1 VEPAENWIIADFLST
16 RNEFNAFLSARS
28 PGRMAREE
36 RVRMCSRKWLI
47 AALVACGLA
56 SACSDYNTNLSIQT
70 SSSVLAFVSPSTA
83 SVGGQGFTITANG
96 QGFTTG
102 ALILW
107 NGTALNTTLVSSIQL
122 TAPVPATDLVT
133 AGTVQVAVQIP
144 GSAQSGTQNVNNT
157 TTTEVSNIVLFT
169 IGAAPGTPPAIAS
182 LLPVSAPFCGSLNG
196 FQLTVNAATG
206 TTFTSDSVVNW
217 NGSQRATTVAS
228 STQLSATILPSD
240 TALNATAAVSVSN
253 SAGTSNTLQFTISTP
268 TANLP
273 PPVLGS
279 GSLSPTSILA
289 GSAAFV
295 LTITSNATTNF
306 VPCSVVQW
314 VNSSS
319 VTTSLPTT
327 FVPAVAAT
335 ATSPAVPPL
344 LLATV
349 PASDLLAPGSASVK
363 LFTPIP
369 GGGTSQAV
377 AFTINQP
384 TTPTITSVSAMLAG
398 STTLSPTAPTCSPAS
413 FTLVVNGTDF
423 VNGGSVVNWNGSPRP
438 TTFVQPAA
446 TAGNP
451 TPPPY
456 LTAIIPFSDAVTP
469 GSFPITVSNGFALS
483 NSVPFSVATLP
494 GTTFPAPTA
503 TLLAPAGTTAGAAQF
518 PLTVTGTNFLP
529 CSVIQWNGTPRA
541 TTYLS
546 PTQLGT
552 TILAA
557 DVSSAGSSPVP
568 VTVFTPTPG
577 GGTSN
582 AISFTISPLA
592 IASLSASTTQLPS
605 TPYCST
611 TGFTLTVT
619 AATGTIFTSDSV
631 VNWNGSPRPTT
642 FVSGTQ
648 LSAAITYA
656 DTAALGTATVFVSNS
671 SASSNSLPFTMTAPT
686 SFPAP
691 SIVSLAP
698 SSAAAGGGAFVL
710 TVNGSNLLPCSVVQ
724 WNGSARTTAFV
735 GTNGLTASIAAAD
748 IATVATDQ
756 VTVVNPSPGG
766 GTSAGSPFTVF
777 TPVPGA
783 VRIAA
788 AAQNASS
795 VVTGTEGLLSLP
807 LLSSDHRYAVQV
819 LASTDGVT
827 EIPGTIQNIF
837 VRDTCQGAPSGC
849 TPSNT
854 LVSIGLS
861 SNPADGDSFSPS
873 ISADGRYLAYVSS
886 AMNLVDS
893 DTNGVPDV
901 FVRDTC
907 AGAPSGCAPSTQR
920 VSVATDG
927 SQANGASTSATISAS
942 GRYITFKSAATNLGS
957 ISSSETGLFLRD
969 TCAGA
974 ASPCTPSTQLLDA
987 LK

>member
-1 VEPAENWIIADFLST
+1 
-16 RNEFNAFLSARS
+16 
-28 PGRMAREE
+28 
-36 RVRMCSRKWLI
+36 MCSRKWLI
-47 AALVACGLA
+47 VALVTCGLA

-70 SSSVLAFVSPSTA
+70 SSSILTFVSPSTA
-83 SVGGQGFTITANG
+83 TVGGQGFTITANG
-96 QGFTTG
+96 SGFTTG

-107 NGTALNTTLVSSIQL
+107 NGAALNTTLVSSIQL
-122 TAPVPATDLVT
+122 TAPVPATDLAT

-144 GSAQSGTQNVNNT
+144 GSSQSATQNVNNT

-182 LLPVSAPFCGSLNG
+182 LSPVSMPFCSSLNG
-196 FQLTVNAATG
+196 FTLTVNAATG
-206 TTFTSDSVVNW
+206 TTFTSDSMVNW
-217 NGSQRATTVAS
+217 NGSPRATTVMS
-228 STQLSATILPSD
+228 PTQLSATILPSD
-240 TALNATAAVSVSN
+240 TASNATAAVSVSN
-253 SAGTSNTLQFTISTP
+253 SAGTSNSLPFTISTP

-273 PPVLGS
+273 APVLGS
-279 GSLSPTSILA
+279 GSLSPTSALA

-295 LTITSNATTNF
+295 LTITSSATTNF
-306 VPCSVVQW
+306 VPCSLVQW

-319 VTTSLPTT
+319 VTTLLPTT
-327 FVPAVAAT
+327 YVPAVAAT
-335 ATSPAVPPL
+335 ATSPAIPAL

-349 PASDLLAPGSASVK
+349 PASDLLAPGNASVK

-438 TTFVQPAA
+438 TTYVQPAA

-451 TPPPY
+451 PPAPY
-456 LTAIIPFSDAVTP
+456 LTAIIPFSDAVTQ
-469 GSFPITVSNGFALS
+469 GSFPITVSNGFAVS
-483 NSVPFSVATLP
+483 NPMSFSVTTP
-494 GTTFPAPTA
+494 TGTTFPAPTA
-503 TLLAPAGTTAGAAQF
+503 TMLAPTGTTAGAAQF

-529 CSVIQWNGTPRA
+529 CSVIQWNGAPRA

-546 PTQLGT
+546 PTQLST
-552 TILAA
+552 TILAT
-557 DVSSAGSSPVP
+557 DVATAGSVP
-568 VTVFTPTPG
+568 VTVFTPAPG
-577 GGTSN
+577 GGTSS
-582 AISFTISPLA
+582 AISFTISPQT
-592 IASLSASTTQLPS
+592 IASLSASTSTTPMAS
-605 TPYCST
+605 TPYCSP
-611 TGFTLTVT
+611 TGFTLTVN

-642 FVSGTQ
+642 FVNGTQ
-648 LSAAITYA
+648 LTAAITFA

-671 SASSNSLPFTMTAPT
+671 VASSNSLPFTMTAPT

-691 SIVSLAP
+691 SISSLTP
-698 SSAAAGGGAFVL
+698 SSAAAGGGAFGL

-724 WNGSARTTAFV
+724 WNTGARTTTFV

-748 IATVATDQ
+748 IAAVGTDQ

-777 TPVPGA
+777 TAVPAA

-788 AAQNASS
+788 AAQNASG

-827 EIPGTIQNIF
+827 EIPGTVQNIF

-849 TPSNT
+849 TPSNN
-854 LVSIGLS
+854 LVSIGVS
-861 SNPADGDSFSPS
+861 SNPADSDSMSPS
-873 ISADGRYLAYVSS
+873 ISADGRYVAFLSS

-893 DTNGVPDV
+893 DTNGVTDV

-907 AGAPSGCAPSTQR
+907 AGAPSGCTPSTQR

-942 GRYITFKSAATNLGS
+942 GRYVTFKSAATNLGS
-957 ISSSETGLFLRD
+957 ISSSASGLFLRD

-974 ASPCTPSTQLLDA
+974 ATSCTPSTQPLDA
-987 LK
+987 LQ

>member
-1 VEPAENWIIADFLST
+1 
-16 RNEFNAFLSARS
+16 
-28 PGRMAREE
+28 
-36 RVRMCSRKWLI
+36 MCSRKWLI
-47 AALVACGLA
+47 VAMVACALA

-70 SSSVLAFVSPSTA
+70 ASSVLTFVSPSTA
-83 SVGGQGFTITANG
+83 TVGGQGFTITANG
-96 QGFTTG
+96 SGFTTG

-122 TAPVPATDLVT
+122 TAPVPASDLAT
-133 AGTVQVAVQIP
+133 AGNVQVAVEIP
-144 GSAQSGTQNVNNT
+144 GSAVSPTQNIYST
-157 TTTEVSNIVLFT
+157 TTSAISNVVIFT

-182 LLPVSAPFCGSLNG
+182 LSPVSMPFCGSPNG
-196 FQLTVNAATG
+196 FTLTVTAANG

-217 NGSQRATTVAS
+217 NGSQRTTTVMS
-228 STQLSATILPSD
+228 STQLSAAILPSD
-240 TALNATAAVSVSN
+240 TASNATAAVSVSN
-253 SAGTSNTLQFTISTP
+253 SAGTSNSLQFTISTP
-268 TANLP
+268 TVNLP

-279 GSLSPTSILA
+279 GSLSPTSALA

-319 VTTSLPTT
+319 VTASLPTT
-327 FVPAVAAT
+327 YVPAT
-335 ATSPAVPPL
+335 ATSPAQL
-344 LLATV
+344 QATV
-349 PASDLLAPGSASVK
+349 PASDLVAPGSASVK

-369 GGGTSQAV
+369 GGGTSQPG
-377 AFTINQP
+377 AFTITQP
-384 TTPTITSVSAMLAG
+384 PAPSITSLSALLPASTTPT
-398 STTLSPTAPTCSPAS
+398 PTVVECGPAS
-413 FTLVVNGTDF
+413 FTLIVNGTNF

-438 TTFVQPAA
+438 TTFVQPA
-446 TAGNP
+446 GNP

-456 LTAIIPFSDAVTP
+456 LTAVIPFSDRLAP
-469 GSFPITVSNGFALS
+469 GAFPITVSNGNTLS
-483 NSVPFSVATLP
+483 NSMPFSVTAP
-494 GTTFPAPTA
+494 SSNFPAPTT
-503 TLLAPAGTTAGAAQF
+503 TLLAPAGTTAGSAQF

-529 CSVIQWNGTPRA
+529 CSVIQWNGTPRT
-541 TTYLS
+541 TTYLG
-546 PTQLGT
+546 PTQLST

-557 DVSSAGSSPVP
+557 DVATAGSVP
-568 VTVFTPTPG
+568 VTVFTPAPG
-577 GGTSN
+577 GGTST

-592 IASLSASTTQLPS
+592 IASLSASTTQMPS
-605 TPYCST
+605 TPYCGPS
-611 TGFTLTVT
+611 GFTLTVN

-648 LSAAITYA
+648 LTAAITYA

-671 SASSNSLPFTMTAPT
+671 AASSNSLPFTMTAPT

-691 SIVSLAP
+691 SIGSLAP

-724 WNGSARTTAFV
+724 WNGSARTTTFV

-766 GTSAGSPFTVF
+766 GTSAESPFAVF
-777 TPVPGA
+777 APVPAA

-788 AAQNASS
+788 AAQDASS

-827 EIPGTIQNIF
+827 EIPGTTQNIF
-837 VRDTCQGAPSGC
+837 VRDTCAGAPSGC
-849 TPSNT
+849 KPSDK
-854 LVSIGLS
+854 LVSVGLS
-861 SNPADGDSFSPS
+861 SNPADSDSISPS
-873 ISADGRYLAYVSS
+873 ISADGRYVAFLSS

-893 DTNGVPDV
+893 DTNGFTDV

-927 SQANGASTSATISAS
+927 TQANGASTSATISAS

-957 ISSSETGLFLRD
+957 ISSSASGLFLRD

-974 ASPCTPSTQLLDA
+974 GGGCTPSTQPLGLA
-987 LK
+987 LFLTTNLIGRTRQGE

>member
-1 VEPAENWIIADFLST
+1 
-16 RNEFNAFLSARS
+16 
-28 PGRMAREE
+28 
-36 RVRMCSRKWLI
+36 MCSRKWLI
-47 AALVACGLA
+47 VALVACGLA
-56 SACSDYNTNLSIQT
+56 SACSEYNTNLSIQT
-70 SSSVLAFVSPSTA
+70 SSSILSFVSPSTA

-107 NGTALNTTLVSSIQL
+107 NGAALNTTLVSSIQL
-122 TAPVPATDLVT
+122 TAPVPASDLAT
-133 AGTVQVAVQIP
+133 AGTVHVAVQIP

-157 TTTEVSNIVLFT
+157 TTTEISNIVLFT

-182 LLPVSAPFCGSLNG
+182 LSPVSMPFCSSLNG
-196 FQLTVNAATG
+196 FPLTVNAATG

-217 NGSQRATTVAS
+217 NGSQRATTVTS
-228 STQLSATILPSD
+228 PTQLTAAILPSD
-240 TALNATAAVSVSN
+240 TASNATAAVSVSN
-253 SAGTSNTLQFTISTP
+253 SAGTSNTLPFTISTP

-273 PPVLGS
+273 PPALGS
-279 GSLSPTSILA
+279 GSLSPTSALA

-295 LTITSNATTNF
+295 LTIASDATTNF

-327 FVPAVAAT
+327 YVPAT
-335 ATSPAVPPL
+335 ASSPAQL
-344 LLATV
+344 LTTV

-369 GGGTSQAV
+369 GVGTSQAV

-384 TTPTITSVSAMLAG
+384 TTPTITSVAAMLAG
-398 STTLSPTAPTCSPAS
+398 STTLSSTAPACSPAS

-423 VNGGSVVNWNGSPRP
+423 VNGGSAVNWNGSPRP

-451 TPPPY
+451 PPAPY
-456 LTAIIPFSDAVTP
+456 LTAIIPFSDAVTQ
-469 GSFPITVSNGFALS
+469 GSFPITVSNGFAVS
-483 NSVPFSVATLP
+483 SPVSFSVTTPP
-494 GTTFPAPTA
+494 GTTFPVPTA
-503 TLLAPAGTTAGAAQF
+503 TMLAPAGTTAGAAQF

-529 CSVIQWNGTPRA
+529 CSVIQWNGAPRT

-546 PTQLGT
+546 PTQLST
-552 TILAA
+552 TILAT
-557 DVSSAGSSPVP
+557 DVSTAGSVP
-568 VTVFTPTPG
+568 VTVFTPAPG
-577 GGTSN
+577 GGTSA

-592 IASLSASTTQLPS
+592 IASLSASTSPTPMAS
-605 TPYCST
+605 TPYCSP
-611 TGFTLTVT
+611 TGFTLTVN

-648 LSAAITYA
+648 LTAAITFA

-671 SASSNSLPFTMTAPT
+671 VASSNSLPFTMTAPT
-686 SFPAP
+686 SFPVP
-691 SIVSLAP
+691 SISSLAP

-724 WNGSARTTAFV
+724 WNGSARTTTFV

-766 GTSAGSPFTVF
+766 GASAASPFAVF
-777 TPVPGA
+777 TPVPAA
-783 VRIAA
+783 VRIDA
-788 AAQNASS
+788 AAQNASG

-819 LASTDGVT
+819 LASTDGAT
-827 EIPGTIQNIF
+827 EIPGTVQNIF
-837 VRDTCQGAPSGC
+837 VRDTCLSAPAGC
-849 TPSNT
+849 TPST
-854 LVSIGLS
+854 ALVSIGLS
-861 SNPADGDSFSPS
+861 SNPADGDSNSPS
-873 ISADGRYLAYVSS
+873 ISADGRYVAFLSS

-893 DTNGVPDV
+893 DTNGVSDV

-957 ISSSETGLFLRD
+957 VSSSASGLFLRD

-974 ASPCTPSTQLLDA
+974 AGACTPSTQQMDA

>member
-1 VEPAENWIIADFLST
+1 
-16 RNEFNAFLSARS
+16 
-28 PGRMAREE
+28 MAGEE

-47 AALVACGLA
+47 VAMVACALA

-70 SSSVLAFVSPSTA
+70 SSSILTFVSPSTA
-83 SVGGQGFTITANG
+83 TVGGQGFTITANG
-96 QGFTTG
+96 SGFTTG

-122 TAPVPATDLVT
+122 TAPVPATDLTTV
-133 AGTVQVAVQIP
+133 GTVQVAVQIP
-144 GSAQSGTQNVNNT
+144 GSAQSATQNVYNT
-157 TTTEVSNIVLFT
+157 TTTEISNIVLFS

-182 LLPVSAPFCGSLNG
+182 LSPVSMPFCSSMNG
-196 FQLTVNAATG
+196 FTLTVNAATG
-206 TTFTSDSVVNW
+206 TTFTSDSMVNW
-217 NGSQRATTVAS
+217 NGSPRATTVMS
-228 STQLSATILPSD
+228 STQLSAAILPSD
-240 TALNATAAVSVSN
+240 TASNATATVSVSN
-253 SAGTSNTLQFTISTP
+253 SAGTSNTLPFTISTP
-268 TANLP
+268 TTTLP
-273 PPVLGS
+273 PPALGT
-279 GSLSPTSILA
+279 GSPSPLSPTSALA

-295 LTITSNATTNF
+295 LTITSSASTSF

-349 PASDLLAPGSASVK
+349 PASLVLAPGNASVK

-398 STTLSPTAPTCSPAS
+398 STTLSSTAPTCGPAS

-446 TAGNP
+446 TTAIPNP
-451 TPPPY
+451 EPY
-456 LTAIIPFSDAVTP
+456 LTAIIPFSDAVAS

-483 NSVPFSVATLP
+483 NSVSFSVATP
-494 GTTFPAPTA
+494 TGTTFPAPTA
-503 TLLAPAGTTAGAAQF
+503 TMLAPAGTTAGAAQF

-529 CSVIQWNGTPRA
+529 CSVIQWNGTPRT

-546 PTQLGT
+546 PTQLST
-552 TILAA
+552 TILAT
-557 DVSSAGSSPVP
+557 DVATAGSVP
-568 VTVFTPTPG
+568 VTVFTPAPG
-577 GGTSN
+577 GGTTS

-592 IASLSASTTQLPS
+592 IASLTASTTRMPT
-605 TPYCST
+605 TPYCSP
-611 TGFTLTVT
+611 TGLTLTVN

-648 LSAAITYA
+648 LTAAITFA

-671 SASSNSLPFTMTAPT
+671 VASSNSLPFTMVAPT

-691 SIVSLAP
+691 SIVSLTP

-710 TVNGSNLLPCSVVQ
+710 MVNGSNLLPCSVVN
-724 WNGSARTTAFV
+724 WNGSARTTTFV

-748 IATVATDQ
+748 IAAVATDQ

-766 GTSAGSPFTVF
+766 GTSAASPFAVF
-777 TPVPGA
+777 TPVPA
-783 VRIAA
+783 AMRIAA
-788 AAQNASS
+788 AAQNASG

-827 EIPGTIQNIF
+827 EIPGTLQNIF

-861 SNPADGDSFSPS
+861 SNPADGDSNSPS
-873 ISADGRYLAYVSS
+873 ISADGRYVAFLSS

-893 DTNGVPDV
+893 DTNGVTDV

-907 AGAPSGCAPSTQR
+907 AGAPSGCTPSTQR

-957 ISSSETGLFLRD
+957 VSSSASGLFLRD

-974 ASPCTPSTQLLDA
+974 SAACTPSTQPLDA
-987 LK
+987 LQ